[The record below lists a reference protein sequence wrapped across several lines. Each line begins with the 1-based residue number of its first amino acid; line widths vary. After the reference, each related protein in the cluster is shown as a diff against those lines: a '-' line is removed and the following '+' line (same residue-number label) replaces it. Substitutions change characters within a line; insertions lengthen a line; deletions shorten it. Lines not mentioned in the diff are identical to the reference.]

1 MNCSMPKTPVPPFR
15 LTLTALGVVFL
26 DCTERWEGGL
36 LSGLRRTITKD
47 GNGRITQLG
56 LSVDLERIPPELA
69 AEIIPDG
76 GRGDE

>member
-1 MNCSMPKTPVPPFR
+1 MPKTPNPPFL
-15 LTLTALGVVFL
+15 LTLTALGEVFM
-26 DCTERWEGGL
+26 DCPERWEGWL

-69 AEIIPDG
+69 AEIMPDG
-76 GRGDE
+76 GRDDE